1 MNRDEIREALPD
13 WVGGRLEPERAE
25 AVERAVGRDD
35 DLRTEADL
43 LRALSEG
50 RDTVPAG
57 LRDEIVAAVTRDRK
71 DTSNRGALR
80 PPLRWTVPAWAVG
93 TAAVLALAL
102 GTRMIVDRPNP
113 GEGTDE
119 TDALAAVL
127 EGGYTPWVADD
138 GTVAGAPLLDGL
150 SEEDL
155 ASLLEELGG

>member
-1 MNRDEIREALPD
+1 MNRDDIREALPD
-13 WVGGRLEPERAE
+13 WVGGRLDPEQAE
-25 AVERAVGRDD
+25 AVERAVRHDD
-35 DLRTEADL
+35 DLRTEVEL

-50 RDTVPAG
+50 RDAVPAG

-71 DTSNRGALR
+71 GMSNRGALR

-93 TAAVLALAL
+93 AAAVLALAL
-102 GTRMIVDRPNP
+102 GLRTMVDRPNP
-113 GEGTDE
+113 GEAADE
-119 TDALAAVL
+119 ADGLAAVL